1 MNLYS
6 SVYKKYNGMVSSILN
21 RYLSVEEKPAKDG
34 LIFKTSPE
42 SFYINHFSIKNEY
55 REYLTESVFKHITQ
69 QTFKYYL
76 RMSSTLLTKTYID
89 GHKKTNSTY
98 MQNKGQ
104 KTFITKTG
112 NQKILNIMKIY
123 NSLKDANYFLTRNL
137 FSNISQRFVFTRFY
151 QKADL
156 PKRFYKEVQNRTKF
170 QEKRFLGSHTERTFY
185 REKTV
190 ETKKENDIIPISTG
204 YLSKLFTQNI
214 HLKTNIKS
222 IKSSKLIVNRFIKSK
237 NTELSSVNLKKI
249 IERKRKDTLEVKKER
264 EFEVLKREIEK
275 IKTELLVGR
284 NEDSGKSL
292 VVENREAN
300 KVKKAE
306 KNKLAEEIYEIVL
319 RKWEKELIRR
329 GILNG

>member
-1 MNLYS
+1 MNLYR
-6 SVYKKYNGMVSSILN
+6 SVYKKYNGMFSSILN
-21 RYLSVEEKPAKDG
+21 RYLSVEEKPAKNG

-55 REYLTESVFKHITQ
+55 REYLTKNVFQHTNH

-76 RMSSTLLTKTYID
+76 RTGSTLLTKTHID
-89 GHKKTNSTY
+89 GLKKINSTY

-123 NSLKDANYFLTRNL
+123 NSLKDTNYFLTRNL
-137 FSNISQRFVFTRFY
+137 FSNINQRFVFS
-151 QKADL
+151 QKTDQL
-156 PKRFYKEVQNRTKF
+156 NRIYKEVQNRTKF
-170 QEKRFLGSHTERTFY
+170 QEKRFLGSHTEKTFY

-190 ETKKENDIIPISTG
+190 ETKKENGITYSSKAFPG
-204 YLSKLFTQNI
+204 KLFTQNI

-222 IKSSKLIVNRFIKSK
+222 IKSSKLSVNRLIRSK
-237 NTELSSVNLKKI
+237 NTELSSVHLKKV

-264 EFEVLKREIEK
+264 EFEVLKKEIEK
-275 IKTELLVGR
+275 IKTELFLEK
-284 NEDSGKSL
+284 NEDSSKGL
-292 VVENREAN
+292 TVENGEAN
-300 KVKKAE
+300 KIKRAE
-306 KNKLAEEIYEIVL
+306 KNRLAEEIYEIVL